1 MIPYLQKIRRKLLA
15 ENRVSKYLVYATG
28 EIILVVIGIL
38 IAVAVNNY
46 SERNKAVNQSSLF
59 LRDMLDDLASDT
71 AYLSKMLLQIDN
83 QLALEDW
90 MLKKQEFEP
99 HDLDSIRLAVAKGN
113 WTFTINDRSFQNI
126 QNSSYSKLIGYEELY
141 AEVSKYY
148 MTTKARVDLNNQTEL
163 LAATKKSEFDEV
175 LEKNLLISTREFL
188 DYSGVKISMD
198 FPGSQKSG
206 DAQAIFESLA
216 EISTKNTL
224 FEKNARHNF
233 IYTALILCNYEAKA
247 LVKRITAALENNED

>member
-1 MIPYLQKIRRKLLA
+1 MIPYFQKIRRKLLS
-15 ENRVSKYLVYATG
+15 ENRVSKYLIYATG

-46 SERNKAVNQSSLF
+46 SERIKAVNQSNVF
-59 LRDMLDDLASDT
+59 LRDMLEDLASDT
-71 AYLSKMLLQIDN
+71 TYLYKMLQQIDK

-99 HDLDSIRLAVAKGN
+99 DDLDSIRLAVAKGN

-126 QNSSYSKLIGYEELY
+126 QNSSYSKLIGYEDLY

-163 LAATKKSEFDEV
+163 LAATKQSEFDEV
-175 LEKNLLISTREFL
+175 LEKNLLITSREFL

-198 FPGSQKSG
+198 IPSSQKSG
-206 DAQAIFESLA
+206 DEVAVFESLK

-233 IYTALILCNYEAKA
+233 IYTALILCNFEAKA
-247 LVKRITAALENNED
+247 LVKRIKTALDEKE